1 MYEST
6 FELVDRFAAALP
18 RSEELAQPVESI
30 VLQLTARVARLGR
43 IAQRMEAH
51 SSNNTLEFLHGVR
64 GELKATEAELLHWRV
79 VLARPKGSEVP
90 IDPEP
95 VPKGEWVAET
105 PRQVDE

>member
-18 RSEELAQPVESI
+18 RSEELAQPAESI
-30 VLQLTARVARLGR
+30 VQQLTARVARLGR
-43 IAQRMEAH
+43 IAQRMEAN
-51 SSNNTLEFLHGVR
+51 SSNTLEYLHGVR

-79 VLARPKGSEVP
+79 VLARLTGCEVP

>member
-30 VLQLTARVARLGR
+30 VQQLTARVARLGR
-43 IAQRMEAH
+43 IAQRMEAN

-64 GELKATEAELLHWRV
+64 GELKATEAELLP
-79 VLARPKGSEVP
+79 LASCSRATDGQRSANRSRTRP
-90 IDPEP
+90 
-95 VPKGEWVAET
+95 
-105 PRQVDE
+105 